1 MTEKFLIKPIYNADL
16 TKELEIIGYDK
27 SYRHKMVDKLKYKT
41 LKIYNLS
48 LPQANILKQLA
59 LSLGADCGT
68 HRNVIVGQIETSDVI
83 LGGSFS
89 QLEKLAEKL
98 SHQPFSLAQLAKDIQ
113 TQLTEKQTKTKIMG
127 ILNITDNSF
136 SDGGEHNT
144 VELACEHLEKLVKDG
159 ADIIDIGAESTKP
172 HAPSVS
178 AEEQLEKILPV
189 LDYISS
195 HNINIPI
202 SIDTRSAVVAEEC
215 LKKGAKIINDVS
227 GLKYD
232 KDMASVIAKYN
243 ATLILQHSLGNEI
256 NMSEEHHYEHVV
268 DDVFKNLY
276 EQIEYAKFNGI
287 TDIIVD
293 VGIGF
298 DKSRNENLEILRR
311 IEEFYALGYPVMTG
325 ISRKSTLGLHNASND
340 EKDIFTLA
348 LNTLAVKQKIDYLRV
363 HNVKLHK
370 QMLAIMEDYL
380 KAQ

>member
-98 SHQPFSLAQLAKDIQ
+98 SHQPFALAQLAKDFQ

-159 ADIIDIGAESTKP
+159 TDIIDIGAESTKP

-256 NMSEEHHYEHVV
+256 NMSEKHHYEHVV

-348 LNTLAVKQKIDYLRV
+348 LNTLAVKQKVDYLRV

>member
-16 TKELEIIGYDK
+16 IKELEIIGYDK

-68 HRNVIVGQIETSDVI
+68 HKNVIVGQIETSDVI

-136 SDGGEHNT
+136 SDGGKHNT
-144 VELACEHLEKLVKDG
+144 VELACEHLEQLIKDG

-172 HAPSVS
+172 HSPSVS

-189 LDYISS
+189 LDYIIS
-195 HNINIPI
+195 HNITIPI

-232 KDMASVIAKYN
+232 KEMAGIVAKYN
-243 ATLILQHSLGNEI
+243 ATLILQHSLGNEV
-256 NMSEEHHYEHVV
+256 NMSEEHHYEHIT

-287 TDIIVD
+287 NDIIVD

-311 IEEFYALGYPVMTG
+311 IEEFYALGYPIMTG
-325 ISRKSTLGLHNASND
+325 ISRKSILGLHNASND
-340 EKDIFTLA
+340 EKDIFTLG
-348 LNTLAVKQKIDYLRV
+348 LNVLAVSQKVDYLRV
-363 HNVKLHK
+363 HNVKIHK
-370 QMLAIMEDYL
+370 QMLAIMENYL
-380 KAQ
+380 KA

>member
-16 TKELEIIGYDK
+16 TKELETIGYDK

-41 LKIYNLS
+41 LKIFNLS

-98 SHQPFSLAQLAKDIQ
+98 KHQPFSLAQLAEDIKS
-113 TQLTEKQTKTKIMG
+113 QLIEKQTKTKIMG

-144 VELACEHLEKLVKDG
+144 FELACEHLEQLIKDG

-195 HNINIPI
+195 HNITIPI

-215 LKKGAKIINDVS
+215 LKKGVKIINDVS

-232 KDMASVIAKYN
+232 KEMARIVAKYN
-243 ATLILQHSLGNEI
+243 ATLILQHSLGNEV
-256 NMSEEHHYEHVV
+256 NMSEEHHYEHIT

-287 TDIIVD
+287 NDIIVD

-325 ISRKSTLGLHNASND
+325 ISRKSTLGLHNANNE

-348 LNTLAVKQKIDYLRV
+348 LNTLAVTQKVDYLRV

-370 QMLAIMEDYL
+370 QMITIMEDYL
-380 KAQ
+380 KQ

>member
-1 MTEKFLIKPIYNADL
+1 M
-16 TKELEIIGYDK
+16 
-27 SYRHKMVDKLKYKT
+27 
-41 LKIYNLS
+41 
-48 LPQANILKQLA
+48 
-59 LSLGADCGT
+59 
-68 HRNVIVGQIETSDVI
+68 
-83 LGGSFS
+83 
-89 QLEKLAEKL
+89 
-98 SHQPFSLAQLAKDIQ
+98 
-113 TQLTEKQTKTKIMG
+113 
-127 ILNITDNSF
+127 
-136 SDGGEHNT
+136 
-144 VELACEHLEKLVKDG
+144 
-159 ADIIDIGAESTKP
+159 
-172 HAPSVS
+172 
-178 AEEQLEKILPV
+178 

-311 IEEFYALGYPVMTG
+311 IEEFYALGYPIMTG

-348 LNTLAVKQKIDYLRV
+348 LNTLAVKQKVDYLRV

-380 KAQ
+380 R

>member
-159 ADIIDIGAESTKP
+159 TDIIDIGAESTKP

-380 KAQ
+380 R

>member
-68 HRNVIVGQIETSDVI
+68 HRNVIVGQIKTSDVI
-83 LGGSFS
+83 LGGSIS
-89 QLEKLAEKL
+89 QLKKLAEKL

-127 ILNITDNSF
+127 ILNMTDNSF

-144 VELACEHLEKLVKDG
+144 VELACKHLEKLIKDG

-178 AEEQLEKILPV
+178 AEEQLEKILPM

-311 IEEFYALGYPVMTG
+311 IEEFYALGYPIMTG

-348 LNTLAVKQKIDYLRV
+348 LNTLAVKQKVDYLRV

-380 KAQ
+380 R